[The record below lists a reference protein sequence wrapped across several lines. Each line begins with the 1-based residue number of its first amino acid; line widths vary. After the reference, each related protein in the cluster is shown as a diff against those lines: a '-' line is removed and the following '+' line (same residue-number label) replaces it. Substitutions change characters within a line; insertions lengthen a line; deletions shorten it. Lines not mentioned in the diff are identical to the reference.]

1 MGMRMTEASGA
12 ETLSGVQGS
21 HNRVAAVRAREL
33 AGTHAPHP
41 IPALER
47 IGLDEA
53 RGLIDL
59 GRFYTEYEPLV
70 SVRSGRTAAYEA
82 LARFRRRD
90 GRLAAPDRVLSAL
103 DPDPGLRLRAELSLK
118 LHQIEHAP
126 RAPLFVNL
134 DPTSF
139 LRAGDARSNPFLT
152 LFSWSRTRVI
162 VEVLE
167 SMAAADAV
175 RASRMFAALRA
186 RGLKVALDD
195 VGAPGGLLT
204 FEALAE
210 AHVIKFD
217 RTLVPRMREPRAR
230 ALVQALAAMASE
242 NGART
247 VFEGIE
253 TTAEFVMARELGVDL
268 AQGFLF
274 RDRVRSIERR

>member
-1 MGMRMTEASGA
+1 M
-12 ETLSGVQGS
+12 
-21 HNRVAAVRAREL
+21 
-33 AGTHAPHP
+33 
-41 IPALER
+41 
-47 IGLDEA
+47 DEA

-70 SVRSGRTAAYEA
+70 SLSSGRTVAFEA

-90 GRLAAPDRVLSAL
+90 GRHAPPDRVLAAL

-126 RAPLFVNL
+126 RTPIFVNL

-139 LRAGDARSNPFLT
+139 LRAGDARTNPFLT

-162 VEVLE
+162 VEVIE
-167 SMAAADAV
+167 SLAVADAA
-175 RASRMFAALRA
+175 RSSRMFAALRG
-186 RGLKVALDD
+186 RGLKFALDD
-195 VGAPGGLLT
+195 VGAAGGLLT
-204 FEALAE
+204 FDAMAD

-217 RTLVPRMREPRAR
+217 RTLVQRMREPRPR
-230 ALVQALAAMASE
+230 ALVKALAAMARE

-253 TTAEFVMARELGVDL
+253 TTGEFALVRDLGVDL
-268 AQGFLF
+268 AQGYLF
-274 RDRVRSIERR
+274 RDWVRAVERRSAGAASGLP

>member
-1 MGMRMTEASGA
+1 MTKAIEPATLWGVSAS
-12 ETLSGVQGS
+12 L
-21 HNRVAAVRAREL
+21 HRAAPGRSPEPA
-33 AGTHAPHP
+33 HAAHP

-53 RGLIDL
+53 RGLIDH
-59 GRFYTEYEPLV
+59 GRFFTEYEPLV
-70 SVRSGRTAAYEA
+70 SLRSGRTAAYEA
-82 LARFRRRD
+82 LARFRRHD
-90 GRLAAPDRVLSAL
+90 GRLAAPDRVLAAL

-126 RAPLFVNL
+126 RTPLFVNL

-139 LRAGDARSNPFLT
+139 LRAGDSRTNPFLT

-175 RASRMFAALRA
+175 RASRMFTALRG

-195 VGAPGGLLT
+195 VGAAGGLLT
-204 FEALAE
+204 FEALSE

-217 RTLVPRMREPRAR
+217 RTLMPRMREARAR
-230 ALVQALAAMASE
+230 GLVQALARMARE

-247 VFEGIE
+247 VFEGVE
-253 TTAEFVMARELGVDL
+253 TTGEFVIARDLGVDL

-274 RDRVRSIERR
+274 RDRTRAVDRR